1 MVSEK
6 EMRKIA
12 KSIINVNLGVKEKDI
27 VTISAGPK
35 SLELAEALAYEA
47 SIKGAQ
53 SSISYGSDELALR
66 VYRDINPK
74 FLKNWPK
81 LADVL
86 SRLVDVSIVIDDS
99 NPFVARLLPQKKIEI
114 RRKTVKPIRTRE
126 EERQLKKEMK
136 AALIG
141 LPTKEV
147 ARAMKISFNKLNKIF
162 WDAMK
167 ANYEKIYQFNS
178 ALIRK
183 LSRAKTI
190 RIIGE
195 KTNLS
200 FSIKGRKFFNA
211 CGIVE
216 KKGEM
221 GYLNLPEGE
230 IFIPPVENS
239 VSGEIY
245 FDLPCMYHYGKQVEG
260 VYLKFKNGKL
270 VNYDVDKGL
279 KAFEDVY
286 KNASGDK
293 DKIGELGIGT
303 NPRAKLT
310 GGMIIVDEKV
320 KGTVHLAI
328 GHNKHFG
335 GKNDS
340 TIHWD
345 FFKDMKKE
353 GSRLYADEKLI
364 IKDGIFI

>member
-1 MVSEK
+1 MLSEK
-6 EMRKIA
+6 EMQKIA
-12 KSIINVNLGVKEKDI
+12 RNIVRVNLGIKEKD
-27 VTISAGPK
+27 VTIISAGPK
-35 SLELAEALAYEA
+35 SLKFAEALAFEA
-47 SIKGAQ
+47 ARIGAQ
-53 SSISYGSDELALR
+53 PTITYGSDELSLKI
-66 VYRDINPK
+66 YKTINPK

-86 SRLVDVSIVIDDS
+86 SKIVDVRISIDEE
-99 NPFVARLLPQKKIEI
+99 NPFLARQLPQKKIEI
-114 RRKTVKPIRTRE
+114 RRKTVKPIRRRE
-126 EERQLKKEMK
+126 ERRQLKKEMK

-141 LPTKEV
+141 FPTQETAK
-147 ARAMKISFNKLNKIF
+147 AMKISFNKLNKIF
-162 WDAMK
+162 WNAMK
-167 ANYEKIYQFNS
+167 ADYQKIYQFNT

-183 LSRAKTI
+183 FSGAKTI
-190 RIIGE
+190 KIIGE

-200 FSIKGRKFFNA
+200 FSIKGRKFINA

-221 GYLNLPEGE
+221 GYINLPDGE

-239 VSGEIY
+239 ANGEIY
-245 FDLPCMYHYGKQVEG
+245 FDLPCLYHYGKQVEG
-260 VYLKFKNGKL
+260 VWFKFRKGRL
-270 VNYDVDKGL
+270 IDYDVEKGL

-286 KNASGDK
+286 LNASGDK

-320 KGTVHLAI
+320 KGTIHMAL

-345 FFKDMKKE
+345 FFKDMRKK
-353 GSRLYADEKLI
+353 GSMLYADNKLI
-364 IKDGIFI
+364 IKNGIFV